1 MEQFGHVRRKCAPRR
16 VSAMLPVGM
25 TKASTTNAL
34 KTNARIKA
42 ISRESMVS
50 LKVPMVE
57 WLGGELEDCGIVL
70 DG

>member
-1 MEQFGHVRRKCAPRR
+1 
-16 VSAMLPVGM
+16 MLPVGM